1 MTPGE
6 ESLQRVGESNEYAAR
21 ADDKNSSRDLDCEGS
36 EPVICSKC
44 NVTFETDSQYIQHYD
59 QIHNLNNQNHNLR

>member
-1 MTPGE
+1 MTSRDE
-6 ESLQRVGESNEYAAR
+6 NLQSVGESKEYAPGT
-21 ADDKNSSRDLDCEGS
+21 DDNNSSRDLDCEGS

-59 QIHNLNNQNHNLR
+59 QIHDLNNQNHNLR

>member
-1 MTPGE
+1 MTPRE
-6 ESLQRVGESNEYAAR
+6 ESLQFVGESNEYAQIM
-21 ADDKNSSRDLDCEGS
+21 DDKNSSRDLDCEGS

-59 QIHNLNNQNHNLR
+59 QNHNLNQNIR

>member
-1 MTPGE
+1 MTPKE
-6 ESLQRVGESNEYAAR
+6 ESLQPVGESNKDAPRTDY
-21 ADDKNSSRDLDCEGS
+21 KTSYRDLDCEGT

-44 NVTFETDSQYIQHYD
+44 NVTFETDSQYIDHYD

>member
-6 ESLQRVGESNEYAAR
+6 ESLQRVSESNEYAAR
-21 ADDKNSSRDLDCEGS
+21 ADYKNSSRDLDCEGS

-44 NVTFETDSQYIQHYD
+44 NVTFETDSQYIQHSD

>member
-1 MTPGE
+1 MTPRE
-6 ESLQRVGESNEYAAR
+6 ESLRFVGESNEYAQR
-21 ADDKNSSRDLDCEGS
+21 MDDKNSSRDLDCEGS

-59 QIHNLNNQNHNLR
+59 QIHNLNNQNQNIR

>member
-6 ESLQRVGESNEYAAR
+6 ESLQRVGESNEYALR
-21 ADDKNSSRDLDCEGS
+21 ADDKKSSRGLDCEGS

-59 QIHNLNNQNHNLR
+59 QIHT

>member
-1 MTPGE
+1 MTPRE
-6 ESLQRVGESNEYAAR
+6 EGLQSVGESNSTHQEWMT
-21 ADDKNSSRDLDCEGS
+21 KTSRDLDCEGS

-59 QIHNLNNQNHNLR
+59 QNHNLNQNIR

>member
-1 MTPGE
+1 MTSRE
-6 ESLQRVGESNEYAAR
+6 ENLHSVGESNEYSPGT
-21 ADDKNSSRDLDCEGS
+21 DYKTSSRDLDCEGS

-59 QIHNLNNQNHNLR
+59 QIHNLR